1 MFLCAWRHG
10 CFAFHIGGPVGSGA
24 SSAPGSVEG
33 IAHNLALTA
42 RCEQPYTP
50 APGDLPDSRLRRLD
64 HLEHLDFPVGRS
76 SHA

>member
-10 CFAFHIGGPVGSGA
+10 CFAFHVGGPVGSGA
-24 SSAPGSVEG
+24 SSAPGS
-33 IAHNLALTA
+33 LTA

-50 APGDLPDSRLRRLD
+50 APGELPDSRLRRLD